1 MPEGYRTARRREAT
15 EHTRRRFRHTS
26 ASLLA
31 LIVALA
37 VVTGGSGGVNPPAA
51 VAAPTTLGIVRPGEG
66 IPKATTTTV
75 RVTRPGFPDA
85 TTTGVPM
92 GVRLKPAGE
101 LVVTAAGTVID
112 GLDIQ
117 GCVVI
122 QASNVTVRRS
132 RIRCQ
137 GAYVVK
143 VADTASGVLLE
154 DVEIDGAGNPST
166 VAIGLVGYTVR
177 RANIHHV
184 GDGPRMA
191 SATVVEDS
199 FIHDLSA
206 GPGSHTDGIQST
218 GGTGITIRHNR
229 IENPRRQT
237 SCIMLGAD
245 LGDISSAR
253 VEGNLLNGGN
263 FTVYAGA
270 EAGRKATA
278 ITISGNHFGRDAVY
292 GPGNVAATGVT
303 WTGNVWHDTG
313 HAIPKP

>member
-1 MPEGYRTARRREAT
+1 MPQGYRTARRREAPALDQ
-15 EHTRRRFRHTS
+15 HPHARRRVRHTS

-31 LIVALA
+31 LVCALA
-37 VVTGGSGGVNPPAA
+37 VVTGGSGGVNPPSA
-51 VAAPTTLGIVRPGEG
+51 VAAPTTLGVVRPGEG
-66 IPKATTTTV
+66 V
-75 RVTRPGFPDA
+75 RVIRPGFPDA
-85 TTTGVPM
+85 TTTGVPR
-92 GVRLKPAGE
+92 GVTLRPAGE
-101 LVVTAAGTVID
+101 VVVATAGTVID

-117 GCVVI
+117 GCLVI
-122 QASNVTVRRS
+122 QASQVTIRRS

-154 DVEIDGAGNPST
+154 DVEIDGAGNPAT
-166 VAIGLVGYTVR
+166 IAIGLVGYTVR

-229 IENPRRQT
+229 IENPKRQT

-270 EAGRKATA
+270 EAGRTATG
-278 ITISGNHFGRDAVY
+278 ITISGNRFGRGSVY
-292 GPGNVAATGVT
+292 GPGDVAATTGVT
-303 WTGNVWHDTG
+303 WTGNVWHHSG
-313 HAIPKP
+313 LGIPKP